1 MARPARRSGG
11 RLTDVVAGNVAS
23 LSVLPYPL
31 ARAARSC
38 DVVGVGPVS
47 LSGVDLNL
55 LVALDALLTERNV
68 TRAAERMS
76 LGQPAMSAALARLRK
91 QFGDPLLVREGR
103 SYRLTTLAESLLDPV
118 REAIAAAD
126 QVLGVR
132 RPFDP
137 RTDERVFSVMA
148 SDYVTLVLL
157 RPLLSELAVEAPHV
171 RITIMATGSDFD
183 DKLRRGSADLLI
195 YPVDLAETLSGLPRT
210 VLFSDRFVLTAD
222 RDNPDLDDVD
232 VERFRTLPYA
242 GVSGA
247 VPSLVE
253 SQLEAQGIAPRVEV
267 ATETQLI
274 VPFLLVGTRLVGFVQ
289 ERLVRA
295 VAPHADLRTAPSP
308 VELRPLVEAM
318 YWTTRSSDDPAHR
331 WLRAR
336 LVEQARRI

>member
-1 MARPARRSGG
+1 M
-11 RLTDVVAGNVAS
+11 
-23 LSVLPYPL
+23 
-31 ARAARSC
+31 
-38 DVVGVGPVS
+38 S

-76 LGQPAMSAALARLRK
+76 LGQSAMSAALARLRK
-91 QFGDPLLVREGR
+91 QLGDPLLVREGR
-103 SYRLTTLAESLLDPV
+103 TYRLTTLAESLVEPV
-118 REAIAAAD
+118 REAVAAAD

-137 RTDERVFSVMA
+137 STDERTFVVAA

-157 RPLLSELAVEAPHV
+157 RPLLAELAVEAPRV
-171 RITIMATGSDFD
+171 RLSVMATGGDFD
-183 DKLRRGSADLLI
+183 DRLRRGGADLLI
-195 YPVDLAETLSGLPRT
+195 YPVDLAEPLAGLPRT

-222 RDNPDLDDVD
+222 RDNPDVDDEVD
-232 VERFRTLPYA
+232 VERFSRLPYA
-242 GVSGA
+242 GISGA
-247 VPSLVE
+247 VPSVVE
-253 SQLEAQGIAPRVEV
+253 SQLEALDVAPRIEV
-267 ATETQLI
+267 LTQSHVVL
-274 VPFLLVGTRLVGFVQ
+274 PFLVTGTRLVSFVP

-295 VAPHADLRTAPSP
+295 VAANARVKTVRSP

-336 LVEQARRI
+336 LVEQAERI